1 MKRCVSGKK
10 VEIFFSHL
18 VRTLCKNAEVPME
31 ENEQFVRPT
40 KNLIGTV
47 LQEFTRRNNMRA
59 PDYPPDMF
67 GLIQTHHREEEKG
80 SDEGEDNEK
89 EGEKAGDEEM
99 GYKDEE
105 DD

>member
-18 VRTLCKNAEVPME
+18 VRTLCKNVEVPME
-31 ENEQFVRPT
+31 ENEQFMRPT
-40 KNLIGTV
+40 KNLI
-47 LQEFTRRNNMRA
+47 A
-59 PDYPPDMF
+59 PNYPPDMF
-67 GLIQTHHREEEKG
+67 GSIQTCHREEEKG
-80 SDEGEDNEK
+80 SDEREDRGK

-99 GYKDEE
+99 DYKDEE